1 MLSNPE
7 YNSRIEKIATLIAS
21 DKTSPDEQDTQKLQ
35 KYHDFAKK
43 QFQIRDEEA
52 AQLVNEALLYL
63 KLKSS
68 DSIDPLQY
76 GDQFGAGFS

>member
-1 MLSNPE
+1 MLSDSD
-7 YNSRIEKIATLIAS
+7 YNSRIEKVAALVIS
-21 DKTSPDEQDTQKLQ
+21 DRISVDEQDPQKLK
-35 KYHDFAKK
+35 KYHDYVKNEFHLK
-43 QFQIRDEEA
+43 DEDA
-52 AQLVNEALLYL
+52 VQLVNEVFLYL

>member
-1 MLSNPE
+1 MLSDSD
-7 YNSRIEKIATLIAS
+7 YYSQIEKVAALVIS
-21 DKTSPDEQDTQKLQ
+21 DRISVDEQDPQKLK
-35 KYHDFAKK
+35 KYHDYVKNEFHLK
-43 QFQIRDEEA
+43 DEDA
-52 AQLVNEALLYL
+52 AQLVNEVFLYL

>member
-1 MLSNPE
+1 MLSDSD
-7 YNSRIEKIATLIAS
+7 YNSQIEKVAALVIS
-21 DKTSPDEQDTQKLQ
+21 DRISVDEQDPQKLK
-35 KYHDFAKK
+35 KYRDYVKNE
-43 QFQIRDEEA
+43 FQLKDEDA
-52 AQLVNEALLYL
+52 VQLVNEVFLYL